1 MGTLDEYPSEDFLC
15 LVRELLQAIGFHNA
29 EPGDTMRMS
38 LDLGSCDLSG
48 MRRSCFQVLR
58 RHYPENTSRK
68 ELEEAIR
75 EFERYRDGILVGR
88 TAEIEQASD
97 PLGMP
102 GESSQYY
109 EDLEDDHPMKPLL
122 DMVLKVP
129 IEMLKAR
136 VAALEGE

>member
-1 MGTLDEYPSEDFLC
+1 MGTLYEYPSEDFLS
-15 LVRELLQAIGFHNA
+15 LVRELLHAIGFHHA
-29 EPGDTMRMS
+29 EPDDTMRMS

-48 MRRSCFQVLR
+48 MRRSCFGVLR
-58 RHYPENTSRK
+58 RHYPENASRE

-88 TAEIEQASD
+88 GADIEDALG
-97 PLGMP
+97 PPGMP
-102 GESSQYY
+102 GEDSQYY

-136 VAALEGE
+136 LAGLEGE

>member
-1 MGTLDEYPSEDFLC
+1 MGTLDAYPSDQFLS
-15 LVRELLQAIGFHNA
+15 LVRELLQAIGFHHA
-29 EPGDTMRMS
+29 QPGDTMRGS

-48 MRRSCFQVLR
+48 MRRSCLGVLR

-68 ELEEAIR
+68 ELEDAIR

-88 TAEIEQASD
+88 GADIEDA
-97 PLGMP
+97 PGPPGMLGE
-102 GESSQYY
+102 GSQYY

-136 VAALEGE
+136 VATLEGE